1 MDRLAKML
9 HGRPFSLLAVSVGE
23 PDDVVEAYLKEVPV
37 SFPVALDEQAARIK
51 DWQAF
56 VFPTSYLVDKTG
68 RIRFGLHGSIEW
80 DSPEAVEVVETLM
93 RE

>member
-9 HGRPFSLLAVSVGE
+9 RDRPFGLLAVSVGE
-23 PDDVVEAYLKEVPV
+23 PADLVEGYLKEVPV
-37 SFPVALDEQAARIK
+37 SFPVALDEEGRRIK

-56 VFPTSYLVDKTG
+56 VFPTSYLVDKAG
-68 RIRFGLHGSIEW
+68 RIRFGLHGSLEW
-80 DSPEAVEVVETLM
+80 DSPEAVEIIEHLM